1 MDIGGRSLGPLST
14 LRGRVAAGAGGS
26 AAHDEESGAATLAR
40 EARRT
45 RMRDLANSS
54 LIGTAL
60 VGLVVVFSFASPY
73 FLTTSNVDRIL
84 QQVTVVAIL
93 TVGQAFV
100 IITAGIDLSQGSVL
114 AFSGIC
120 MALAYQAGTP
130 LWLAILLAVAVGAV
144 MGTFNGLLITVFN
157 MPPFIATLASLAI
170 GSGAALLV
178 AGGQPV
184 FGLPGGFTSFG
195 SNGVGFL
202 PYIAIVAIVLAVVS
216 QTALSV
222 TRFGRY
228 TYAIGSNVLAARVA
242 GVKVRAQILS
252 VYVISGICSALGGI
266 ILTAYVAGA
275 LPDAGSNYELYSIAA
290 VVIGGGSLFGGVGTV
305 WGAMLGALLITTLN
319 NGTDLLGVSTYFQ
332 SVLLGA
338 VVLLA
343 VYFDNFRRRPG
354 TSARVEPVQLEEAHV
369 AT

>member
-1 MDIGGRSLGPLST
+1 MDSGGRPLGPLMS
-14 LRGRVAAGAGGS
+14 LRRLSAGERAQTTDTEPS
-26 AAHDEESGAATLAR
+26 AAALAR
-40 EARRT
+40 EARKA
-45 RMRDLANSS
+45 RMRDVANSS
-54 LIGTAL
+54 LIGATL
-60 VGLVVVFSFASPY
+60 VLLVVIFTIASPY
-73 FLTTSNVDRIL
+73 FFTTSNVNRIL

-114 AFSGIC
+114 AFSAIC
-120 MALAYQAGTP
+120 MALTYQAGAP
-130 LWLAILLAVAVGAV
+130 FWLSIVLAVAVGAV
-144 MGTFNGLLITVFN
+144 MGTFNGVLITVFN

-178 AGGQPV
+178 ANGQPI

-195 SNGVGFL
+195 SDGVGFL
-202 PYIAIVAIVLAVVS
+202 PYIAVVAIVLAVAS
-216 QTALSV
+216 QVALS
-222 TRFGRY
+222 TSRFGRY
-228 TYAIGSNVLAARVA
+228 TYAIGSSILAARVA
-242 GVKVRAQILS
+242 GVKVRTQILS
-252 VYVISGICSALGGI
+252 VYVLSGVCSAVGGI

-275 LPDAGSNYELYSIAA
+275 LPNAGNNYELYSIAA

-305 WGAMLGALLITTLN
+305 WGSMLGALLITTLN

-354 TSARVEPVQLEEAHV
+354 TSVRADPVQVKQAS
-369 AT
+369 AA